1 MKQRPYL
8 FVLLTFV
15 FCNLSNAQT
24 YQIKTGPKI
33 YIYKKGTYNYYL
45 GYDSLYY
52 YFFSNHPRTKYKNTI
67 VRMSRVTKTIASKI
81 PLKFPAKK
89 EFSTGAYMENNVI
102 KIHTIDRRSRKDM
115 SFNYYEMDPKTGQ
128 LMVQKKNAFEQQIGI
143 SYEEDAS
150 IIKTKSSTIL
160 MNYNDLFEMKQG
172 DYYNT
177 DIGERNELLK
187 AMMHSK
193 NDYSFKFD
201 FNVESNLSIPFFRSH
216 LSKIKISHPKV
227 LEKYDLRLAPGKLAL
242 ELKII
247 DSTANGLVLI
257 GKYYEAKQQRS
268 SFGYFYLRLSID
280 LKPLTYIVYT
290 EQFTNYL
297 ETDKIEDYPEFIGMK
312 TPLQISRCFIKTQ
325 QLGYV
330 FMFEEQSSKSGTNI
344 VSNYNTNGWSTS
356 MQYFKN
362 YTRKNIYITHF
373 NADGKVTNKTIY
385 VDRKG
390 DETSL
395 LSFICEVKGPQ
406 LYFLFYDHS
415 ENLSK
420 AMTDA
425 NVKQLYFMK
434 HAVLTTCNFN
444 LVTDE
449 LSNKTALEMPK
460 MKVFWP
466 AVSEID
472 AVVDENDRLHWIYLA
487 HNKRHD
493 RICLYEY
500 CLE

>member
-1 MKQRPYL
+1 MKYL
-8 FVLLTFV
+8 LTLLVLLSIL
-15 FCNLSNAQT
+15 FCNITNAQT
-24 YQIKTGPKI
+24 YQVKTGPKI
-33 YIYKKGTYNYYL
+33 YIYKKGTYNYYI

-52 YFFSNHPRTKYKNTI
+52 YFFSNHPRTKYKNSI
-67 VRMSRVTKTIASKI
+67 LRMSRATKTIASRI

-115 SFNYYEMDPKTGQ
+115 SFNYYEMNPQSGQ
-128 LMVQKKNAFEQQIGI
+128 LVTQKKDAFKQQTAI
-143 SYEEDAS
+143 SYDNVAIEV
-150 IIKTKSSTIL
+150 KTKSASVI
-160 MNYNDLFEMKQG
+160 MNYNDFFEVKNG
-172 DYYNT
+172 LYFNT
-177 DIGERNELLK
+177 NPAERDEKLK
-187 AMMHSK
+187 DLMHAK
-193 NDYSFKFD
+193 NDFSYNFE
-201 FNVESNLSIPFFRSH
+201 FNIESNLEIPFFRSN
-216 LSKIKISHPKV
+216 LNKIKISHPKV
-227 LEKYDLRLAPGKLAL
+227 TEKYGLRLDQGKMAL
-242 ELKII
+242 ELRII
-247 DSTANGLVLI
+247 DSSANGLVLI
-257 GKYYEAKQQRS
+257 GKYFEDKQQRS
-268 SFGYFYLRLSID
+268 SFGYFFQRLSID
-280 LKPLTYIVYT
+280 LKPIGEIVYS

-312 TPLQISRCFIKTQ
+312 TPLQISRCFVKTD

-330 FMFEEQSSKSGTNI
+330 FLYEDQNSKSGTNI
-344 VSNYNTNGWSTS
+344 VSTYSTTGWSSS

-373 NADGKVTNKTIY
+373 NGEGKVTNKTIY
-385 VDRKG
+385 LDRKG

-395 LSFICEVKGPQ
+395 LSFICEVKGNQ
-406 LYFLFYDHS
+406 LHFLFYDHS
-415 ENLSK
+415 DNLSK

-425 NVKQLYFMK
+425 NINQLYFMK
-434 HAVLTTCNFN
+434 HAVLTTCSFN
-444 LVTDE
+444 LTTSE

-460 MKVFWP
+460 MKVFLP

-472 AVVDENDRLHWIYLA
+472 AIVDEHDKVHWIYLA